1 MILDNGHRGTA
12 IKHPDASP
20 HLLESHQV
28 DLPAQLVD
36 QLADLIVRAPGPA
49 GRAAVITAVIT
60 ELHALVA
67 WTQPAADPATEELAG
82 TGGLVAA
89 ANAHLRAIQS
99 DPT

>member
-1 MILDNGHRGTA
+1 VMLNNGHRGTA
-12 IKHPDASP
+12 ITHPDDPP
-20 HLLESHQV
+20 HLLESHLV

-49 GRAAVITAVIT
+49 GRAAVITAIIT

-67 WTQPAADPATEELAG
+67 WTQPAANPATEELAG
-82 TGGLVAA
+82 TRGMVAA